1 MLVILVFLALIPAS
15 KHLHL
20 VLSPFTVFLKSPV
33 LGTVPNLDF
42 EKEEVGTETV
52 KDLARKQVLDAF
64 TCVECGRCQD
74 NCPAFGSGKA
84 LNPKTLI
91 LNNQHALLEGAFDR
105 RMVEVYDEGV
115 LWQCTTCGACESQ
128 CPVGIEHLPLI
139 IGARRGLV
147 SNGEAPDYL
156 GNVYN
161 QLERRGNIWGLTYEP
176 RQKFVESAGLEIFD
190 AARHEYLV
198 WLGCAG
204 AFEADFQKS
213 LRALFDI
220 LRARGVRFGVLAK
233 ERCTGDVA
241 KRSGNE
247 YQFQELATQNI
258 EDFRAGGVT
267 KILTSCPHCLKT
279 IGDDYRRFG
288 FEAEVVHS
296 SVLVAELTRGLE
308 PNVST
313 VEPVTF
319 HDPCYLGR
327 YAGHVDEPR
336 ELIER
341 FGGSVRE
348 PERNRTNPF
357 CCGAGG
363 GLLFE
368 EKEEGTRISDVRFKQ
383 LQATGAGTVVTA
395 CPFCSIMLKGAQASA
410 QADTEFVDLMTFVN
424 GRLQKASDGRAG
436 GPPPA
441 GDGAAGRAVT
451 DVPAWRRSRVKRAE
465 AAAIAAIVAPLVG
478 LLGRTLR
485 WQVEG
490 LEHLEGVVA
499 GGRQPIMGF
508 WHGRILGATWF
519 FRRRGIVVITSEN
532 FDGEWIARIIERFG
546 YRTARGSSSRGALRA
561 LLQLK
566 RDLGA
571 GPARSASRS
580 TGRGGRR
587 GARSPAP
594 CGSPAPPASP
604 SCRSTWRPPGTGR
617 RGAGTGRRSRSRSA
631 PSRSPS
637 AGQSTCRPRPTS
649 RRSRRS
655 ASSSK
660 PLSSVWPPGRSSC
673 CGRRRPLTVTPDP

>member
-1 MLVILVFLALIPAS
+1 MIETLIFWALCLGFAASFVVQVWRRLRLVARAPGRFGFDRPALRVRRFLRDVLFQSRTIGGRPVAGLAHALVFWGFVTFALYSSTEFLYGLGLIDLRHTAFFEAYALALVPFATACLLGILYLLVRRVFLRPAGLGDHVSVESVAIAIFIATLMLTFLLAFRLDERSVAGQVNWWVHMLVILVFLAVIPAS

-42 EKEEVGTETV
+42 EKEEVGTETL
-52 KDLARKQVLDAF
+52 KDLPRKQVLDAF

-74 NCPAFGSGKA
+74 NCPAFGSDKT
-84 LNPKTLI
+84 LNPKMLI
-91 LNNQHALLEGAFDR
+91 LHSQGALLAGELDR
-105 RMVEVYDEGV
+105 RMVEVFDEGV

-258 EDFRAGGVT
+258 EDFRAAGVT

-279 IGDDYRRFG
+279 LGDDYRRFG

-296 SVLVAELTRGLE
+296 SVLVAEITRGLE
-308 PNVST
+308 PNVAT
-313 VEPVTF
+313 VAPVTF

-336 ELIER
+336 ELLER
-341 FGGSVRE
+341 FGASVRE

-368 EKEEGTRISDVRFKQ
+368 EKEEGTRISDVRFRQ
-383 LQATGAGTVVTA
+383 LQATGASTVVTA

-410 QADTEFVDLMTFVN
+410 QTETEFVDLMTFVN
-424 GRLQKASDGRAG
+424 GRLQKAADGRAG
-436 GPPPA
+436 EPPPA
-441 GDGAAGRAVT
+441 GET
-451 DVPAWRRSRVKRAE
+451 
-465 AAAIAAIVAPLVG
+465 
-478 LLGRTLR
+478 
-485 WQVEG
+485 
-490 LEHLEGVVA
+490 
-499 GGRQPIMGF
+499 
-508 WHGRILGATWF
+508 
-519 FRRRGIVVITSEN
+519 
-532 FDGEWIARIIERFG
+532 
-546 YRTARGSSSRGALRA
+546 
-561 LLQLK
+561 
-566 RDLGA
+566 
-571 GPARSASRS
+571 
-580 TGRGGRR
+580 
-587 GARSPAP
+587 
-594 CGSPAPPASP
+594 PPA
-604 SCRSTWRPPGTGR
+604 
-617 RGAGTGRRSRSRSA
+617 
-631 PSRSPS
+631 
-637 AGQSTCRPRPTS
+637 TS
-649 RRSRRS
+649 
-655 ASSSK
+655 
-660 PLSSVWPPGRSSC
+660 
-673 CGRRRPLTVTPDP
+673 